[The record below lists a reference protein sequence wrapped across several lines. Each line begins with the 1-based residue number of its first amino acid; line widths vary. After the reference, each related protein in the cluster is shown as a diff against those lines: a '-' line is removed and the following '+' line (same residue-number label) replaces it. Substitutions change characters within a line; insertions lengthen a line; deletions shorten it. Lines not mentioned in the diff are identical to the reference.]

1 MPILGSGANTA
12 EFTKE
17 LFSNIT
23 TFPDDMDGDYNP
35 IHDVT
40 SSALKAILMALGLFH
55 LWRKINKY
63 IDIDKFENYIN
74 SAMKTLKAP

>member
-1 MPILGSGANTA
+1 MILTFSEFAQILMPILGSGANTA

-40 SSALKAILMALGLFH
+40 SSAILMALGLFH
-55 LWRKINKY
+55 LWPKKLIN
-63 IDIDKFENYIN
+63 
-74 SAMKTLKAP
+74 T